1 MIEIRAFINDGE
13 GRFLDF
19 EAGDRLAT
27 GPVLALP
34 DTSDQEALDAAWLA
48 GNRMDADRPWPAT
61 VRSLSVGD
69 VLVLRGGPAGPTARA
84 YAVARF
90 GFAALDPAAV
100 VDALAFGLPK
110 AF

>member
-1 MIEIRAFINDGE
+1 MVEIRAFINDGE
-13 GRFLDF
+13 GRFFDF
-19 EAGDRLAT
+19 EPGDRLVP

-34 DTSDQEALDAAWLA
+34 DTGDQVALDAAWVA
-48 GNRMDADRPWPAT
+48 GNRMDLEHPWPAS

-69 VLVLRGGPAGPTARA
+69 VLVLRGGLGGPAARA

-100 VDALAFGLPK
+100 VGALAFGEPK
-110 AF
+110 H